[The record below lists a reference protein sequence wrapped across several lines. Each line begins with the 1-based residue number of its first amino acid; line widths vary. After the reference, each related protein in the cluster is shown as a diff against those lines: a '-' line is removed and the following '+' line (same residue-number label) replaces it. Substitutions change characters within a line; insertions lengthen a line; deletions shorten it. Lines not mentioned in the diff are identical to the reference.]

1 MAIKQLTASNF
12 KSFRNIKVNLNRFNV
27 LIGANASG
35 KSNFVQIFKF
45 LRDLA
50 AYGIENAISMQGGAE
65 YLLNIK
71 AEYPKILLVEFST
84 DLLPEGA
91 KYSYEKKPRVG
102 FKIYETT
109 YRLKL
114 NFGRSISRFDIEDDK
129 LTYKCNFGHY
139 YLKGDVLTEKK
150 HLGKGEIVITKKG
163 DDLSIDV
170 EGPQEIKEQ
179 ANNIR
184 EIRRAREILGRLKI
198 GRGERLILG
207 IPYLP
212 YFENN
217 PRQELEQIAVY
228 DFDPKLS
235 KRPQTISGRADLEED
250 GSNLAVVINNLVRT
264 GNKRKLCD
272 LLTGILPF
280 IDNVSTRRV
289 ANTLIFH
296 IKEKYHTTKFLP
308 SFLVSDGTMNLT
320 ALIIALFFEKK
331 SLKIIEEPE
340 RNIHPYLISRVM
352 ELMRDTSETEQIL
365 TTSHNPEVV
374 RYANPNEILLAKRSD
389 EGFTDIYRPAEYKD
403 IKTFLNSE
411 MGMSELYV
419 QRLLEEYTR

>member
-1 MAIKQLTASNF
+1 MSIKCVSISNF
-12 KSFRNIKVNLNRFNV
+12 KSFGNIKVDLNKFNV

-71 AEYPKILLVEFST
+71 AKYPRILFIEFST
-84 DLLPEGA
+84 DLLPEEARFYYG
-91 KYSYEKKPRVG
+91 KEPRVG
-102 FKIYETT
+102 FKVYETT

-114 NFGRSISRFDIEDDK
+114 NFGRSKSRFGIEDDK
-129 LTYKCNFGHY
+129 LIYKCNFGHY
-139 YLKGDVLTEKK
+139 YLKRGILTEKE

-179 ANNIR
+179 ANKMR
-184 EIRRAREILGRLKI
+184 EIQMVREIFERLKLGRGKK
-198 GRGERLILG
+198 LILE

-212 YFENN
+212 AFENN
-217 PRQELEQIAVY
+217 ARRELEQIAVY

-235 KRPQTISGRADLEED
+235 KRPQMISGRADLEED

-280 IDNVSTRRV
+280 IDNVYTRRV

-296 IKEKYHTTKFLP
+296 IKEKYYAAKFLP

-320 ALIIALFFEKK
+320 ALIIALFFESK

-352 ELMRDTSETEQIL
+352 ELMRDTSEKEQIL

-374 RYANPNEILLAKRSD
+374 KYAEPNEILLAKRSD
-389 EGFTDIYRPAEYKD
+389 EGFTDIYRPAERKE
-403 IKTFLNSE
+403 IKAFLTSE

-419 QRLLEEYTR
+419 QRLLEAYT